1 MFFFMSGFHI
11 IVIYRKVLSAAVR
24 TYISRPDSS
33 SPRRFGVCTAELHA
47 IAVDAEQHYACL
59 GCLP

>member
-24 TYISRPDSS
+24 AYISRPDSP
-33 SPRRFGVCTAELHA
+33 SPRRFGVCPAELHA
-47 IAVDAEQHYACL
+47 IAVDA
-59 GCLP
+59 

>member
-33 SPRRFGVCTAELHA
+33 SPRRFGVCPAELHA
-47 IAVDAEQHYACL
+47 ITVDAEQHYACL

>member
-24 TYISRPDSS
+24 AYISRPDSS
-33 SPRRFGVCTAELHA
+33 SPRRFGVCPAEFQAL
-47 IAVDAEQHYACL
+47 AVDAEQHDACFS
-59 GCLP
+59 GMP